1 MAKIGRPKKKESE
14 KVKFK
19 LIAIYPHTKDKLDL
33 KSQQLGITKVEALDK
48 AIDKL

>member
-1 MAKIGRPKKKESE
+1 MVKIGRPKKKESE

-19 LIAIYPHTKDKLDL
+19 LVAIYPHTKTKLDL
-33 KSQQLGITKVEALDK
+33 KAEKLGITKVEALDK